1 MELEV
6 NRNQLIRLAQSGD
19 KDAKY
24 QLGRL
29 AEDAGQVDEA
39 KKWFHEAAAAGS
51 PAAMNAIG
59 LLAHSAGDLQRA
71 RNWYEKAANNG
82 YSMALNN
89 LGTISEDPKEAR
101 KWFEAGVK
109 AGNSLAMF
117 NLGLI
122 LLESGEEKQS
132 LDLFLASAKLGD
144 SNAMAQ
150 LGLTE
155 EEAGNL
161 EEARSWYMR
170 AAELENSQAM
180 YNLGVLNHDQ
190 GDISEAKKWYES
202 ALQAGNLW
210 PLNNLGRIAEA
221 EGDVTT
227 ANSLYIKAAENGNPV
242 AMTNLGIFAEESENL
257 SEAIKWYEQA
267 AALDQP
273 DAMYQL
279 GKIASS
285 TGDVDQARIWWE
297 KAAAIGHESSIDALR
312 FAETA
317 NMDSGTQEINIDDE
331 FSDLNGF
338 GNWEWIEVLEA
349 FANDNQEEL
358 EEIKDS
364 YPGAFEIF
372 VSLREY
378 GLFEIWAEWGSN
390 LEFGRGCEETQS
402 DFLAGLDRE
411 EEIEDESGVSYI
423 SGEDLPDWETWQR
436 LSVREEYL
444 PSSGDD
450 RYAFNIEGGVCAI
463 SGKAPQLFLESD
475 VESESKI
482 LSDVSGIDCQI
493 HESSDDCYDN
503 KCEASLITIG
513 SGLGD
518 GYYRAVA
525 FNNRS
530 GDIECVLTYFS
541 YNWEHVESKL
551 ILGKGTIGTKG
562 DGTLV
567 GNLED
572 QIPIYLGQI
581 KSDGSLNFGDREA
594 WSEAGSGDDF
604 KIASMVVPAD
614 EYLALAWID
623 ALSFEPDDM
632 RVFIVGLYR
641 GEMKQHYLNL
651 MDEFPVMKTFADEHL
666 DFARNLGDY

>member
-1 MELEV
+1 MNE
-6 NRNQLIRLAQSGD
+6 RQLLKLAQSGD
-19 KDAKY
+19 RDAKY
-24 QLGRL
+24 QLGRM
-29 AEDAGQVDEA
+29 AEDAGQIDEA
-39 KKWFHEAAAAGS
+39 KKWFHEAAAGGS

-59 LLAHSAGDLQRA
+59 LLAHTAGDLARA

-109 AGNSLAMF
+109 AGNSLAIF

-122 LLESGEEKQS
+122 FWDSGEEKQA
-132 LDLFLASAKLGD
+132 LDLFLTSAELND

-150 LGLTE
+150 LGLMA
-155 EEAGNL
+155 EEADKL
-161 EEARSWYMR
+161 EEARNWYLR
-170 AAELENSQAM
+170 AAELGNSQAM
-180 YNLGVLNHDQ
+180 YNLGVLDHDL
-190 GDISEAKKWYES
+190 GDISGAKKWYES
-202 ALQAGNLW
+202 ALQAGNSY

-221 EGDVTT
+221 EGDMTT
-227 ANSLYIKAAENGNPV
+227 ANSLYKQAAEQGNPT
-242 AMTNLGIFAEESENL
+242 AMTNLGIFAEESGNL
-257 SEAIKWYEQA
+257 SAAIKWYEQA

-273 DAMYQL
+273 DAMFQL

-285 TGDVDQARIWWE
+285 TGDEDQARTWWE
-297 KAAAIGHESSIDALR
+297 KAAALGHEGSIDALR
-312 FAETA
+312 LAEETT
-317 NMDSGTQEINIDDE
+317 MEGDSGEISIDDE

-338 GNWEWIEVLEA
+338 GTWEWTEVLEA
-349 FANDNQEEL
+349 FVNEDQEEL
-358 EEIKDS
+358 EEIKNS
-364 YPGAFEIF
+364 YPGTFEIF
-372 VSLREY
+372 VNLREY

-390 LEFGRGCEETQS
+390 LEFGRGREETQS

-411 EEIEDESGVSYI
+411 EEIEDENGVSYI

-436 LSVREEYL
+436 LSVQEEYL
-444 PSSGDD
+444 PSSDDD
-450 RYAFNIEGGVCAI
+450 RYVFNIEGGVCAI
-463 SGKAPQLFLESD
+463 SGKAPQLSDSNDQEDTESQLLVD
-475 VESESKI
+475 T
-482 LSDVSGIDCQI
+482 SGIDCQF
-493 HESSDDCYDN
+493 HETSDECYN
-503 KCEASLITIG
+503 KKCEASLITIS

-530 GDIECVLTYFS
+530 GDIECVMSYFS

-551 ILGKGTIGTKG
+551 ILGEGTIGTKD

-572 QIPIYLGQI
+572 HVPIYLGEI
-581 KSDGSLNFGDREA
+581 KSDGSLNFGDRWA
-594 WSEAGSGDDF
+594 WSEAGRGDDF
-604 KIASMVVPAD
+604 KIASIAVPAD
-614 EYLALAWID
+614 EYLALGWIH
-623 ALSFEPDDM
+623 ALSFEPDDV

-641 GEMKQHYLNL
+641 GEMKQHYLSL
-651 MDEFPVMKTFADEHL
+651 MEEFPEVKTFAEEHL

>member
-1 MELEV
+1 MNE
-6 NRNQLIRLAQSGD
+6 RQLLKLAQSGD

-29 AEDAGQVDEA
+29 AEDAGQIDEA

-59 LLAHSAGDLQRA
+59 LLAHTAGDLERA

-89 LGTISEDPKEAR
+89 LGTISEDPEEAL
-101 KWFEAGVK
+101 KWFDAGVK

-122 LLESGEEKQS
+122 LLESGEQKQS

-150 LGLTE
+150 LGLMA
-155 EEAGNL
+155 EEADNL
-161 EEARSWYMR
+161 EEARSWYLR

-227 ANSLYIKAAENGNPV
+227 ANSLYLKAAENGNPT

-267 AALDQP
+267 AALDQE
-273 DAMYQL
+273 DAMFQL

-285 TGDVDQARIWWE
+285 TGDEDQAKIWWE
-297 KAAAIGHESSIDALR
+297 KAAAIGHERSIEALEKTDQNQMNTDAEDVR
-312 FAETA
+312 
-317 NMDSGTQEINIDDE
+317 DDHDDLE
-331 FSDLNGF
+331 LNGF
-338 GNWEWIEVLEA
+338 QREEWVEVLEA
-349 FANDNQEEL
+349 FVNGSEEEV
-358 EEIKDS
+358 EEIQENYPRS
-364 YPGAFEIF
+364 YAAF
-372 VSLREY
+372 VNLREY
-378 GLFEIWAEWGSN
+378 GLFEIWAEWSAN
-390 LEFGRGCEETQS
+390 LDFGRGEDDAIR
-402 DFLAGLDRE
+402 DFLTVEFL
-411 EEIEDESGVSYI
+411 EDENGDEIDYDS
-423 SGEDLPDWETWQR
+423 ERQR
-436 LSVREEYL
+436 LSVQGEYL
-444 PSSGDD
+444 PSSDDD
-450 RYAFNIEGGVCAI
+450 RYVFNIEGGVCAI
-463 SGKAPQLFLESD
+463 SGKAPQLLLESD
-475 VESESKI
+475 FETESKI
-482 LSDVSGIDCQI
+482 LRDVSGIDCQL
-493 HESSDDCYDN
+493 HESSNDCYIN

-513 SGLGD
+513 SGIGD
-518 GYYRAVA
+518 GYYRVA
-525 FNNRS
+525 AFENLS
-530 GDIECVLTYFS
+530 GEIECVMTYFFHS
-541 YNWEHVESKL
+541 FAWEYVESKL
-551 ILGKGTIGTKG
+551 ILGEGTVGTKG
-562 DGTLV
+562 DGTLI

-572 QIPIYLGQI
+572 HIPIYLGEI
-581 KSDGSLNFGDREA
+581 KSDGSLNFGDQWA
-594 WSEAGSGDDF
+594 WSEAGRGEDF
-604 KIASMVVPAD
+604 KIVSISVPAD
-614 EYLALAWID
+614 EYLVLGWIE
-623 ALSFEPDDM
+623 ALSLDPDGV
-632 RVFIVGLYR
+632 RVFTVGLYR

-651 MDEFPVMKTFADEHL
+651 MEEFPVMKTFAEEHL
-666 DFARNLGDY
+666 DFARNLGNH

>member
-1 MELEV
+1 LEV
-6 NRNQLIRLAQSGD
+6 NRNQLIKLAQSGD
-19 KDAKY
+19 KDARY

-29 AEDAGQVDEA
+29 AEDAGQIDEA

-59 LLAHSAGDLQRA
+59 LLAHTAGDLQRA

-132 LDLFLASAKLGD
+132 LDLLLASAKLGD

-150 LGLTE
+150 LGLMA

-161 EEARSWYMR
+161 EEARSWYLR

-180 YNLGVLNHDQ
+180 YNLGALNHDQ

-210 PLNNLGRIAEA
+210 PLNNLGRIAEV

-227 ANSLYIKAAENGNPV
+227 ANSLYMKAAENGNPT
-242 AMTNLGIFAEESENL
+242 AMTNLGIFAEESGNL

-267 AALDQP
+267 AALDQE
-273 DAMYQL
+273 DAMFHL

-285 TGDVDQARIWWE
+285 TGDEDQAKIWWE
-297 KAAAIGHESSIDALR
+297 KGAALGHDGSIDALR
-312 FAETA
+312 FAEEQYLDRGA
-317 NMDSGTQEINIDDE
+317 EEMSIDEE
-331 FSDLNGF
+331 FSELNGF
-338 GNWEWIEVLEA
+338 GTWEWTEVLEA
-349 FANDNQEEL
+349 FVNDNQEEL

-364 YPGAFEIF
+364 YPRTFEVF
-372 VSLREY
+372 ESLREY

-390 LEFGRGCEETQS
+390 LEFGRGREETQS

-411 EEIEDESGVSYI
+411 EEIEYEGGVSYI

-436 LSVREEYL
+436 LSVQEEYL
-444 PSSGDD
+444 PSSDND
-450 RYAFNIEGGVCAI
+450 RYVFNVEGGVCAI

-475 VESESKI
+475 VETESQ
-482 LSDVSGIDCQI
+482 LLVDTSGIECHL
-493 HESSDDCYDN
+493 HETSDECYQN

-525 FNNRS
+525 FNSRS
-530 GDIECVLTYFS
+530 GDIECVMTYFS
-541 YNWEHVESKL
+541 HNWEHVESKL
-551 ILGKGTIGTKG
+551 ILGEGTIGTKD

-572 QIPIYLGQI
+572 HIPIYLGEI
-581 KSDGSLNFGDREA
+581 KSDGSLNFGDRWA
-594 WSEAGSGDDF
+594 WSEAGRGDDF
-604 KIASMVVPAD
+604 KVASIAVPAD
-614 EYLALAWID
+614 EYLALGWIH
-623 ALSFEPDDM
+623 ALSFEPDNM
-632 RVFIVGLYR
+632 RVFTVGLYR

-651 MDEFPVMKTFADEHL
+651 MEEFPVMKTFADEHL

>member
-1 MELEV
+1 M
-6 NRNQLIRLAQSGD
+6 NKGQLIKLAESGD
-19 KDAKY
+19 RDAKY
-24 QLGRL
+24 QLGNL
-29 AEDAGQVDEA
+29 AEDAGQIDEA
-39 KKWFHEAAAAGS
+39 KKWYHEAAASGS

-59 LLAHSAGDLQRA
+59 LLAHTAGDLERA

-109 AGNSLAMF
+109 AGNSLAMY

-122 LLESGEEKQS
+122 LQQSGDEKRS
-132 LDLFLASAKLGD
+132 FDLFVTSAKLGD
-144 SNAMAQ
+144 SNAMVQ
-150 LGLTE
+150 LGILA
-155 EEAGNL
+155 EEADNL
-161 EEARSWYMR
+161 ERARSWYLR
-170 AAELENSQAM
+170 AVELENSQAM
-180 YNLGVLNHDQ
+180 YNLGLLDQ
-190 GDISEAKKWYES
+190 NLGDIAGAKKLYER
-202 ALQAGNLW
+202 ALEAGNLW
-210 PLNNLGRIAEA
+210 PLNNLARIAEV
-221 EGDVTT
+221 EGDMIR
-227 ANSLYIKAAENGNPV
+227 ALSLYREAAENGDAT
-242 AMTNLGIFAEESENL
+242 AMTNLGILEEESGNL

-267 AALDQP
+267 AALDYL
-273 DAMYQL
+273 DAMFQL

-285 TGDVDQARIWWE
+285 SGDADQARTWWE

-312 FAETA
+312 YAEEA
-317 NMDSGTQEINIDDE
+317 KIDRGSEEISIDEE

-338 GNWEWIEVLEA
+338 GTWEWTGLLEA
-349 FANDNQEEL
+349 FVSDNQEEL

-364 YPGAFEIF
+364 YPGTFEIL

-402 DFLAGLDRE
+402 DFLSGLDRE
-411 EEIEDESGVSYI
+411 EEIEDEDGVSYI
-423 SGEDLPDWETWQR
+423 HGEDLPDWETWQR
-436 LSVREEYL
+436 LSVQEEYL
-444 PSSGDD
+444 PSSDDD
-450 RYAFNIEGGVCAI
+450 RYIFNIEGGVCAI
-463 SGKAPQLFLESD
+463 SGKAPKLSIARNQVETESQLLVD
-475 VESESKI
+475 T
-482 LSDVSGIDCQI
+482 SGIECQF
-493 HESSDDCYDN
+493 HETSDECYKN
-503 KCEASLITIG
+503 KCEASLITIS

-530 GDIECVLTYFS
+530 GDIECVMSYFS

-551 ILGKGTIGTKG
+551 ILGEGTNGTKD

-572 QIPIYLGQI
+572 QIPIYLGEI
-581 KSDGSLNFGDREA
+581 KSDGSLNFGDRWA
-594 WSEAGSGDDF
+594 WSEAGRGDDF
-604 KIASMVVPAD
+604 KIASIAVPAD
-614 EYLALAWID
+614 EYLALGWID
-623 ALSFEPDDM
+623 ALSFQPDDV

-651 MDEFPVMKTFADEHL
+651 MEEFPVMKTFADQHL